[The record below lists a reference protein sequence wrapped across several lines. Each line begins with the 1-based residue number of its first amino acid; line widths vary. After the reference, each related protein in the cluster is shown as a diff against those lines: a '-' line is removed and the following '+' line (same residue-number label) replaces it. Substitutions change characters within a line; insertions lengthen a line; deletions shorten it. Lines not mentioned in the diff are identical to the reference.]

1 MLNIWII
8 VENIHQRT
16 TTNTSWKINTLY
28 SVVYSNILNICQWFK
43 FEWTE
48 EKKRRIDFKY

>member
-8 VENIHQRT
+8 VENIHQR

-28 SVVYSNILNICQWFK
+28 SVVYSNILNICQWLK